1 MNKITNANVDVQNYP
16 FTTQSLFVGHTQ
28 FQYTDW
34 QVIDT
39 PGLLDRPI
47 AERNTIEMQAITA
60 LAHLN
65 ACILYFVDISEE
77 CGYSIDKQIA
87 LFDSIKVL
95 FQQKPLVIVLT
106 KIDKCPFTSLDQS
119 FQDKL
124 TKLAENNKAH
134 LLHMS
139 NITDAGIASV
149 KETACKVLLDFRLVQ
164 KTKDPKRA
172 ENVLN

>member
-87 LFDSIKVL
+87 LFESIKVL
-95 FQQKPLVIVLT
+95 F
-106 KIDKCPFTSLDQS
+106 
-119 FQDKL
+119 
-124 TKLAENNKAH
+124 
-134 LLHMS
+134 
-139 NITDAGIASV
+139 
-149 KETACKVLLDFRLVQ
+149 
-164 KTKDPKRA
+164 
-172 ENVLN
+172 